1 VVVARASRIVRVLLV
16 TVAWF
21 AGLSPGSTRNASA
34 QTSPAPSAGGRSVS
48 LGQPIR
54 WHWQVGLGTGVY
66 LAGPS
71 TDLMVRAAGG
81 AYYAPL
87 NPITKLSEIGMEV
100 YLGARGNKAD
110 GGVRGVF
117 QVPYL
122 SAGIGADY
130 NLVGGRLDMLFTAHT
145 PVRRGGLLT
154 RGTMLRLDWYPL
166 QGHSFTLGVS
176 APLGDPLAGRNRPLR
191 DFVVVPRAL
200 HTPPPHRA
208 TDPALL
214 AAIDSVRAS
223 AEWIRRLVA
232 PFLDQDGRDE
242 RIALKRT
249 TTYVTSLR
257 DHLAARSVADEV
269 RFLHAELERAFA
281 IASGSASTA
290 RALAQRSRQI
300 LLDQVLLPYN
310 GMLGRKKRHD
320 SLQGLSLAARGVFGR
335 WIASSALVPA
345 DHAEAVLFV
354 FEKLTE
360 ILERVRQRA
369 AREWDDPR
377 LVWLPLQY
385 ALSPEEYDEQGELD
399 ALVERATNVGFTE
412 YNRISYVANLQF
424 LSELLRM
431 IRETRTYHVLWIHDF
446 PALDSAQA
454 LDWASFNVVD
464 GYLTALAERVEG
476 YDSLG
481 TLPSYFIFLD
491 QHYYEQRKSRILMTV
506 LEDPLRATPHLPRG
520 SERASAQLARTLAR
534 LRTAV
539 LNSRVLQA
547 ERREYGE
554 AWLRNRIKVHVNI
567 TNRVDAS
574 FWSGGVVSS
583 VFGYPDDVMR
593 DHRKISFRDV
603 SEDDPF
609 TGVAILTGMGVGKQ
623 YIGPGWDDRSLILAG
638 PALLQIRQ
646 AARELLTSQGIL
658 ESDLPEPLRKGQPAE
673 GALLRAQRAALPDA
687 ARYDGRA
694 AVLVNGT
701 GYLPK
706 PLNVAKAVLY
716 TLMPPGS
723 VIKVPDS
730 LWNSEFYGGL
740 LVGAC
745 LRGATVLIIAPAQAN
760 APSNGFPQ
768 MSRARE
774 LLTRLLIVRHVL
786 ASVIA
791 AAGGDLRTG
800 LYALPTDQHGFGSRA
815 ERWAHQV
822 DSTPMLRALLP
833 FAPALLPIVADA
845 GRRTLDSGS
854 AADDPAADTR
864 RPKLHQKVQ
873 FLATGPFWRAITAS
887 PEWPRFMAAY
897 LRYREATY
905 SPRATDGSDLGLPD
919 SLEAIAEQL
928 LAPVQDTPRAASFA
942 LVGSQNQDPRGM
954 FMDGE
959 VDVLLT
965 GPESLLPL
973 IDIVFMA
980 GTVTWVDDQATL
992 DRLIPPV
999 GELRRRIARI
1009 AKDGV

>member
-1 VVVARASRIVRVLLV
+1 MVARASRIVRVLLV

-21 AGLSPGSTRNASA
+21 AGLSPGSPRNASA
-34 QTSPAPSAGGRSVS
+34 QTSPAPSAGGRTVS

-130 NLVGGRLDMLFTAHT
+130 NLVGGRLDMLVTAHT

-345 DHAEAVLFV
+345 DHVEAVLFV

-360 ILERVRQRA
+360 ILEGVRQRA

-431 IRETRTYHVLWIHDF
+431 IRETRSYHVLWIHDF

-464 GYLTALAERVEG
+464 GYLAALAERVEA

-646 AARELLTSQGIL
+646 ATRELLTSQGIP

-673 GALLRAQRAALPDA
+673 GALLRAQLAALPDA

-716 TLMPPGS
+716 TLMPPGA

-774 LLTRLLIVRHVL
+774 LLTRLLIVRRVL
-786 ASVIA
+786 ATVMA

-800 LYALPTDQHGFGSRA
+800 LYALPTDQHGFASRA

-833 FAPALLPIVADA
+833 FAPALLPMVADA
-845 GRRTLDSGS
+845 GRRTLDSGG
-854 AADDPAADTR
+854 APDDPAADTR

-873 FLATGPFWRAITAS
+873 FLATGPFWRAITTS
-887 PEWPRFMAAY
+887 PEWPQFMAAY

-905 SPRATDGSDLGLPD
+905 SLLATDGADLGLPD
-919 SLEAIAEQL
+919 SLAAIAERL
-928 LAPVQDTPRAASFA
+928 LAPVRDTPRAASFA

>member
-1 VVVARASRIVRVLLV
+1 MVARPSRIGSVLLL

-21 AGLSPGSTRNASA
+21 AGLPPGSTRTASA
-34 QTSPAPSAGGRSVS
+34 QSSPAPGAGGRTVS

-54 WHWQVGLGTGVY
+54 WHWQIGLGTGVY
-66 LAGPS
+66 LLGPS

-87 NPITKLSEIGMEV
+87 NPITKLAEIGMEV
-100 YLGARGNKAD
+100 YAGARGNKAD
-110 GGVRGVF
+110 GGLRGVF

-122 SAGIGADY
+122 GTGLGADY
-130 NLVGGRLDMLFTAHT
+130 NPVGGRLDMLVTAHS
-145 PVRRGGLLT
+145 PVRRGGLLS

-176 APLGDPLAGRNRPLR
+176 APLGDPLAGRNRPLQ
-191 DFVVVPRAL
+191 DFVVVPGAVY
-200 HTPPPHRA
+200 TPPPHRA

-214 AAIDSVRAS
+214 AAIDSVRVS
-223 AEWIRRLVA
+223 AEWIRRLVV

-242 RIALKRT
+242 RVALTRT
-249 TTYVTSLR
+249 TAYVTHLR
-257 DHLAARSVADEV
+257 DHLTARSVADEV
-269 RFLHAELERAFA
+269 SFFHTELERAFT
-281 IASGSASTA
+281 IASGSASA
-290 RALAQRSRQI
+290 AGALAQRSRQI

-320 SLQGLSLAARGVFGR
+320 SLQGLSLGARGAFGG

-345 DHAEAVLFV
+345 DHMEAVLFV

-360 ILERVRQRA
+360 ILEGVRRKA
-369 AREWDDPR
+369 AKDWDDPR

-385 ALSPEEYDEQGELD
+385 ALRADEYDEQSELD
-399 ALVERATNVGFTE
+399 ALVERATRVGFTE
-412 YNRISYVANLQF
+412 HNRISYVANLQF

-431 IRETRTYHVLWIHDF
+431 IRETRSYHVLWIHDF

-520 SERASAQLARTLAR
+520 SEELSARLTRTLAR
-534 LRTAV
+534 LRAAA

-547 ERREYGE
+547 ERREYGD

-609 TGVAILTGMGVGKQ
+609 DGVAILTGMGVGKQ

-646 AARELLTSQGIL
+646 SARDLLTSQGMA
-658 ESDLPEPLRKGQPAE
+658 ESDLPEPLRSRPPAV
-673 GALLRAQRAALPDA
+673 GALLQERLAARPDA
-687 ARYDGRA
+687 SRYDGRA

-716 TLMPPGS
+716 TLMPAGS

-730 LWNSEFYGGL
+730 LWNSAFYGGL

-745 LRGATVLIIAPAQAN
+745 MRGATVLVIAPAQAN

-768 MSRARE
+768 MSRSRE
-774 LLTRLLIVRHVL
+774 LLTRLLIVRRVL
-786 ASVIA
+786 ATEIA

-800 LYALPTDQHGFGSRA
+800 LYALPSDQHGFASRA
-815 ERWAHQV
+815 ERWARQV
-822 DSTPMLRALLP
+822 DTTPMLRALLP
-833 FAPALLPIVADA
+833 FAPALLPMVTDV
-845 GRRTLDSGS
+845 GRETLDSGS
-854 AADDPAADTR
+854 AAYDPAGDIR

-905 SPRATDGSDLGLPD
+905 SPQAGDGSVKGLPD
-919 SLEAIAEQL
+919 SLESIAERL
-928 LAPVQDTPRAASFA
+928 LAPVRDTQRAASFA
-942 LVGSQNQDPRGM
+942 MLGSQNQDPRGM

-959 VDVLLT
+959 VGVLLT
-965 GPESLLPL
+965 GPESLMPL

>member
-1 VVVARASRIVRVLLV
+1 MVARASRIVRVLLV

-21 AGLSPGSTRNASA
+21 AGLSPGSPRNASA
-34 QTSPAPSAGGRSVS
+34 QTSPAPSAGGRTVS

-100 YLGARGNKAD
+100 YLGARGNKVD

-130 NLVGGRLDMLFTAHT
+130 NLVGGRLDMLVTAHT

-345 DHAEAVLFV
+345 DHVEAVLFV

-360 ILERVRQRA
+360 ILEGVRQRA

-431 IRETRTYHVLWIHDF
+431 IRETRSYHVLWIHDF

-464 GYLTALAERVEG
+464 GYLAALAERVEA

-646 AARELLTSQGIL
+646 ATRELLTSQGIP

-673 GALLRAQRAALPDA
+673 GALLRAQLAALPDA

-716 TLMPPGS
+716 TLMPPGA

-774 LLTRLLIVRHVL
+774 LLTRLLIVRRVL
-786 ASVIA
+786 ATVMA

-800 LYALPTDQHGFGSRA
+800 LYALPTDQHGFASRA

-833 FAPALLPIVADA
+833 FAPALLPMVADA
-845 GRRTLDSGS
+845 GRRTLDSGG
-854 AADDPAADTR
+854 APDDPAADTR

-873 FLATGPFWRAITAS
+873 FLATGPFWRAITTS
-887 PEWPRFMAAY
+887 PEWPQFMAAY

-905 SPRATDGSDLGLPD
+905 SLLATDGADLGLPD
-919 SLEAIAEQL
+919 SLAAIAERL
-928 LAPVQDTPRAASFA
+928 LAPVRDTPRAASFA